1 MSLEMYK
8 GVLADPAIR
17 GAVLPSVLATACIG
31 AARAKLG
38 LFPAVTREMEVAS
51 NGHIYVLAATTD
63 PVKIIK
69 STDEFA
75 TEPTVI
81 TLPNDADTGIS
92 SNDFTRGQSFYDLV
106 IDSDPN
112 NPDHI
117 FVGGIDLFK
126 STTGAVS
133 SDGSNPW
140 TQISHWY
147 GGSFG
152 GKSYQYVHADQHGMV
167 FAPNDSSKKLFLN
180 DPSVINFALTI
191 FFIFSFSIS
200 LKQKK

>member
-1 MSLEMYK
+1 
-8 GVLADPAIR
+8 
-17 GAVLPSVLATACIG
+17 
-31 AARAKLG
+31 
-38 LFPAVTREMEVAS
+38 
-51 NGHIYVLAATTD
+51 LAATAD

-81 TLPNDADTGIS
+81 TLPDDDDTGIS

-147 GGSFG
+147 GGFG
-152 GKSYQYVHADQHGMV
+152 HQYIHADQHGMV

-180 DPSVINFALTI
+180 DGGIYFSKTEADGTETASSRNNNLNTSQIYTLGVAPSEMFKEKADTPIGLQRYQSTWKHNYYHWRND
-191 FFIFSFSIS
+191 
-200 LKQKK
+200 